1 MKKVPIFRHLS
12 KKQSEDV
19 VAALQPKCYSRGTR
33 VIEQG
38 QIGDSF
44 FVIAHGEVTVTI
56 DGKLIRTQS
65 RNACFG
71 ERALL
76 FDERRSATVEVSS
89 EFAELWTIDKAT
101 FSNIVRGMMRQE
113 LMYRIGLQDTRVEL
127 NDLRS
132 VRIIGTGASSVV
144 RLVEN
149 RHSKVRYALK
159 TVKKL
164 NGKVPVAM
172 ENECSILAENDHPFV
187 VYVVKTFQTP
197 TRLCMLMELAT
208 GGDLHGAIRLI
219 PTALTRRQAQF
230 YTGSLVIA
238 IEALWDRNIVYR
250 DLKPENVMLD
260 AQGYLKIIDFGVS
273 KKLGERES
281 RTFTMVGTP
290 HYMAPEVMR
299 GHGYGTEVD
308 LWSLGVLL
316 FEFVCGY
323 LPFADELDDPTEV
336 CTAVLKDPLTFPLR
350 YKDQNGR
357 ALMQGLLCR
366 QPKKRLGAG
375 INGFE
380 DIKNAEFFR
389 SEGPS

>member
-1 MKKVPIFRHLS
+1 
-12 KKQSEDV
+12 
-19 VAALQPKCYSRGTR
+19 
-33 VIEQG
+33 
-38 QIGDSF
+38 
-44 FVIAHGEVTVTI
+44 
-56 DGKLIRTQS
+56 
-65 RNACFG
+65 
-71 ERALL
+71 
-76 FDERRSATVEVSS
+76 
-89 EFAELWTIDKAT
+89 
-101 FSNIVRGMMRQE
+101 
-113 LMYRIGLQDTRVEL
+113 MYRIGLQDTRVEL

-132 VRIIGTGASSVV
+132 IRIIGTGASSVV

-149 RHSKVRYALK
+149 RRSKVRYALK
-159 TVKKL
+159 TVKKQ

-238 IEALWDRNIVYR
+238 IEALWDRNVVYR

-260 AQGYLKIIDFGVS
+260 AQGYLKIIDFGIS

-299 GHGYGTEVD
+299 GRGYGLEVD
-308 LWSLGVLL
+308 LWSLGVML
-316 FEFVCGY
+316 FEFVCGG
-323 LPFADELDDPTEV
+323 LPFANDEEEPSVV
-336 CTAVLKDPLTFPLR
+336 CAAVLKDQLEFPFWYR
-350 YKDQNGR
+350 DSDGR
-357 ALMQGLLCR
+357 NLIEGLLLR
-366 QPKKRLGAG
+366 DPRRRLGAG
-375 INGFE
+375 PNGCA
-380 DIKNAEFFR
+380 DVRAHPYFR
-389 SEGPS
+389 IADTGGLPAHEALF

>member
-89 EFAELWTIDKAT
+89 EYAELWTIDKPT

-290 HYMAPEVMR
+290 HYMAPEIMK
-299 GHGYGTEVD
+299 GKGYGLEVD
-308 LWSLGVLL
+308 LWSLGIMLY
-316 FEFVCGY
+316 EFVCGA
-323 LPFADELDDPTEV
+323 LPYANDEEEPHVV
-336 CTAVLKDPLTFPLR
+336 CSAVLRDPLTFPSW
-350 YKDQNGR
+350 YKDAEGKD
-357 ALMQGLLCR
+357 LIKGLLTR
-366 QPKKRLGAG
+366 DPRKRFGG
-375 INGFE
+375 GPNGL
-380 DIKNAEFFR
+380 
-389 SEGPS
+389 